1 MRTELDIPET
11 KYIRLTAKAEQE
23 GSSVLEIV
31 LRGIDK
37 ELECEPE
44 APKPVKRLKHPIIPS
59 TRTDKLAISNEQI
72 YDLIGFP

>member
-1 MRTELDIPET
+1 MQTVLEIPDT
-11 KYIRLTAKAEQE
+11 KFSRLTAKAEHE

-37 ELECEPE
+37 ELDGDEVPQKVTRLIEPILKSY
-44 APKPVKRLKHPIIPS
+44 APGSIRLN
-59 TRTDKLAISNEQI
+59 NEQI